1 MELYSLG
8 IILKEINN
16 FSMDKFENRLI
27 LQKTI
32 YLLQSF
38 GVNLGYSFQWYI
50 HGTYCPDLTKQGFEL
65 EGVMGDIPLIK
76 VKFQDSGT
84 QSRYVAFLE
93 FIKDK
98 KNNFDILEIASSIC
112 YFYKRRF
119 DKEKI
124 LQLVENKKARFTAKD
139 CKYAWEELEKYS
151 VIKS

>member
-38 GVNLGYSFQWYI
+38 GVDLGYPFQWYL
-50 HGTYCPDLTKQGFEL
+50 HGMYCSDLTKQGFEL
-65 EGVMGDIPLIK
+65 EGVMGDIPPIE
-76 VKFQDSGT
+76 VKFQDDAT
-84 QSRYVAFLE
+84 QSRYNVFLE
-93 FIKDK
+93 FMKDK
-98 KNNFDILEIASSIC
+98 KNNSDMLEIASSIS

-119 DKEKI
+119 NKKKI

-139 CKYAWEELEKYS
+139 CKYAWDELEKYS
-151 VIKS
+151 VIRS